1 MYKKNIFK
9 KANIA
14 IGAMAADTD
23 RAHE

>member
-23 RAHE
+23 RARE

>member
-9 KANIA
+9 KTNIA

-23 RAHE
+23 RARE